1 MHISHHSPTNAI
13 FPSPSLSIPPNL
25 LPQHPKLPQSDTL
38 SPSKLTLG
46 PLQMRIQ
53 HRAHPTLHTLNCLR
67 QQLIQFF
74 RRTSLP
80 RPQIPTRCCFR
91 YAGVVWGGG
100 EGNVKVFICS
110 FGAGARGVNEE
121 EGAFRCIPT

>member
-1 MHISHHSPTNAI
+1 MSQYMHISHHSPTNAI

-80 RPQIPTRCCFR
+80 RPQILTRCCFR

-100 EGNVKVFICS
+100 EGNV
-110 FGAGARGVNEE
+110 
-121 EGAFRCIPT
+121 